1 MKATRSARIEM
12 GMTTMV
18 ETRSIA
24 EGTATTLAEATEED
38 RTTREGETTAGDTA
52 PSMDTKN
59 IAIIGKG
66 VS

>member
-1 MKATRSARIEM
+1 MVTRNARIEM
-12 GMTTMV
+12 GMTKMV
-18 ETRSIA
+18 ETRGSA
-24 EGTATTLAEATEED
+24 EGTATTPAEVTEED